1 MCLRMWSTN
10 TAPKVTT
17 RYYKNLPPLF
27 GLKSELP
34 VPSLMR
40 LIIIPAKSPENGDP
54 DAQYINIIK
63 HIYMHKNKLPVNMCT
78 EACRGVAHWW
88 DHGRHF
94 RVGLLAMNYMLDLM
108 GGMQIR
114 HWVVQPK
121 FTKKQTID
129 NAARNAGHQFIR
141 DKGPKC
147 NNKNQFMEWT
157 DEQIH
162 TAGSPIEN
170 WNEGKV
176 ITALQNY
183 MRGRQNV
190 KTLEYWPFT
199 LKSLNAWFCNEV
211 LVHMLPTIRQNAITW
226 LGKTRAG
233 KFSLP
238 RPLHSCRASWDH
250 PGSAGGWVKPFHC
263 HRKALRLRLFQGRTF
278 D

>member
-1 MCLRMWSTN
+1 
-10 TAPKVTT
+10 
-17 RYYKNLPPLF
+17 
-27 GLKSELP
+27 
-34 VPSLMR
+34 
-40 LIIIPAKSPENGDP
+40 
-54 DAQYINIIK
+54 
-63 HIYMHKNKLPVNMCT
+63 MCT

-94 RVGLLAMNYMLDLM
+94 RVGLLAMKYMLDLM

-129 NAARNAGHQFIR
+129 NAARSAGYQFIR
-141 DKGPKC
+141 DKGPKS

-183 MRGRQNV
+183 MRGTQKV
-190 KTLEYWPFT
+190 KTPQE
-199 LKSLNAWFCNEV
+199 
-211 LVHMLPTIRQNAITW
+211 
-226 LGKTRAG
+226 
-233 KFSLP
+233 
-238 RPLHSCRASWDH
+238 
-250 PGSAGGWVKPFHC
+250 
-263 HRKALRLRLFQGRTF
+263 FQGMVLQ
-278 D
+278 

>member
-1 MCLRMWSTN
+1 
-10 TAPKVTT
+10 
-17 RYYKNLPPLF
+17 
-27 GLKSELP
+27 
-34 VPSLMR
+34 
-40 LIIIPAKSPENGDP
+40 
-54 DAQYINIIK
+54 
-63 HIYMHKNKLPVNMCT
+63 MHKNKLPVNMCT

-94 RVGLLAMNYMLDLM
+94 RVGPLAMKYMLDLM

-129 NAARNAGHQFIR
+129 NAARSAGYQFIR
-141 DKGPKC
+141 DKGPKS

-157 DEQIH
+157 DEPIH

-183 MRGRQNV
+183 MRGRQNT

-199 LKSLNAWFCNEV
+199 LQSFKAWF
-211 LVHMLPTIRQNAITW
+211 
-226 LGKTRAG
+226 
-233 KFSLP
+233 
-238 RPLHSCRASWDH
+238 
-250 PGSAGGWVKPFHC
+250 
-263 HRKALRLRLFQGRTF
+263 
-278 D
+278 